1 MTENERVKELRKARG
16 LTLEKFG
23 KALGIQSSA
32 VSKIERGETRLTP
45 QNRLSICREF
55 GVREEWLRDG
65 TGEMEDAAPADELHR
80 IVSEY
85 GFPDE
90 VYAFLSEFIR
100 LTEPEREAVLRYVRA
115 VVARLNAA
123 EPEAPGEADRFGM
136 TREQYHAELDRQLD
150 DEEKAGER
158 SSASGQLASGF
169 KMA

>member
-1 MTENERVKELRKARG
+1 MTENERVRALRKAKG

-23 KALGIQSSA
+23 ERVGLKRSSLSMVETGVNA
-32 VSKIERGETRLTP
+32 VSP
-45 QNRLSICREF
+45 QLRRSICREF

-150 DEEKAGER
+150 NEKKAVEEF
-158 SSASGQLASGF
+158 SDSGRDGSGF

>member
-1 MTENERVKELRKARG
+1 MTENERIRILRKAKG

-23 KALGIQSSA
+23 ERLGVGKTAI
-32 VSKIERGETRLTP
+32 SKIESGDRGVTDQMR
-45 QNRLSICREF
+45 RSICREF

-150 DEEKAGER
+150 DEKKAVEEF
-158 SSASGQLASGF
+158 SDSGRDGSGF